1 MKSQRLISFLEM
13 HSISRRQRA
22 KMVNWVLE
30 VLKIFESSQETAFR
44 AVYLMDL
51 YLKNQKTPMQT
62 KELHLLGGVC
72 IFIASKLS
80 ETSNISMVQLVRDVG
95 KFQFAAHEIRAQELH
110 ILQTINFQIN
120 LPTIWSLG
128 SLVLECLDLPQ
139 FCKDLVG
146 RYACLFQKMFL
157 FSYDILNVYSFDQ
170 LAGFS
175 LVISLKLFEYTHK
188 GFCPQKFNSDVLE
201 MVQMEKIGLLENLNF
216 LRDFVSKFGDKFPF
230 NTIKNA

>member
-1 MKSQRLISFLEM
+1 M
-13 HSISRRQRA
+13 H
-22 KMVNWVLE
+22 
-30 VLKIFESSQETAFR
+30 
-44 AVYLMDL
+44 
-51 YLKNQKTPMQT
+51 T
-62 KELHLLGGVC
+62 KELHLLGIVS

-95 KFQFAAHEIRAQELH
+95 KFQFTAHEIKANGLH
-110 ILQTINFQIN
+110 ILQTVNFEIN

-146 RYACLFQKMFL
+146 RYAFLFQKMFL

-175 LVISLKLFEYTHK
+175 LIISLKLFEYTHK
-188 GFCPQKFNSDVLE
+188 GFCPQQYNSEVLE
-201 MVQMEKIGLLENLNF
+201 LVEMEKIGLLENLNF
-216 LRDFVSKFGDKFPF
+216 LRDYVSKFGDKFPF
-230 NTIKNA
+230 STIKNP